1 MKHELSVV
9 TLTTTSVPPRRT
21 TPPSAFT
28 KCQPLVVSIRG
39 AEIRPPP
46 EQPTTQAA
54 PRRTADIFFCGSV
67 TLDWATDTGPLGT
80 GLKSVLKA
88 QHQLPTRPSQ
98 CPEGPYTL
106 DFRTLSGCLRWQ
118 RLWAY

>member
-67 TLDWATDTGPLGT
+67 TLDWALASLGHWVKI
-80 GLKSVLKA
+80 GA
-88 QHQLPTRPSQ
+88 QSPAPVAHKTEPVP
-98 CPEGPYTL
+98 
-106 DFRTLSGCLRWQ
+106 
-118 RLWAY
+118 